1 MEGIYLSS
9 HLENILLSTF
19 YIVIFILS
27 VPSNALALWVF
38 CHRNTNNTP
47 SKEFLKH
54 LAIADMSYVL
64 VLPMRVIYHMS
75 DSHWPLGEGAC
86 RVVGFLFFVNLYCS
100 MYFMTCISVDRLLA
114 CVVPHKTHNLR
125 KTRNAKVV
133 SAVLWVMVT
142 ISMLPVLFSKKE
154 VTRQMQNVTVC
165 EKLYIEKS
173 SNPTGALVS
182 TAIAFVIPLVT
193 LSISYILIFAKVKQM
208 TFQERTPA
216 QRKAMRMIVLTVV
229 NFLIAFVPYHI
240 HRFVFILQHDDMSRS
255 ESERQML
262 HLGNRITSALTC
274 VSGVLDPVMY
284 FFLARNYQETLL
296 QLCGLHKHI
305 LHTSALKIKSYLSSL
320 MVP

>member
-1 MEGIYLSS
+1 MSNHSVEGIYLSS
-9 HLENILLSTF
+9 HVANILLAAF

-75 DSHWPLGEGAC
+75 DGHWPLGEGAC

-114 CVVPHKTHNLR
+114 CVLPHTTQNLR
-125 KTRNAKVV
+125 NTRNAKVV
-133 SAVLWVMVT
+133 CAVLWVMVT
-142 ISMLPVLFSKKE
+142 VSMLPVLFSKKE
-154 VTRQMQNVTVC
+154 VTRRMQNVTVC
-165 EKLYIEKS
+165 EQLYIEKS
-173 SNPTGALVS
+173 SSPTGALVS

-193 LSISYILIFAKVKQM
+193 LSVSYILIFAKVKQL
-208 TFQERTPA
+208 TFQERTHA

-240 HRFVFILQHDDMSRS
+240 HRFVFILQHDDTSRS
-255 ESERQML
+255 ESERQIL

-274 VSGVLDPVMY
+274 ISGVLDPVMY

-296 QLCGLHKHI
+296 LLCGRNPKDEQSN
-305 LHTSALKIKSYLSSL
+305 T
-320 MVP
+320 

>member
-9 HLENILLSTF
+9 HLENVLLGTF

-38 CHRNTNNTP
+38 WHRNTNNTP

-64 VLPMRVIYHMS
+64 VLPMRMIYHMS
-75 DSHWPLGEGAC
+75 DSHWPLGVGAC

-114 CVVPHKTHNLR
+114 CVIPHKTHNLR
-125 KTRNAKVV
+125 KTRNAKVAC
-133 SAVLWVMVT
+133 AVLWVLVT

-154 VTRQMQNVTVC
+154 VTRQIQNVTVC
-165 EKLYIEKS
+165 DQLYIENS
-173 SNPTGALVS
+173 TNRTGALVS

-193 LSISYILIFAKVKQM
+193 MSICYILIFAKVRQM
-208 TFQERTPA
+208 TFQEKTPT

-240 HRFVFILQHDDMSRS
+240 QRFVFILQHDMSRS
-255 ESERQML
+255 ESERHML
-262 HLGNRITSALTC
+262 QLGNRITSALTC
-274 VSGVLDPVMY
+274 ISGVLDPVMY
-284 FFLARNYQETLL
+284 FFLARNYQEALL
-296 QLCGLHKHI
+296 QLCGRNPKDEQS
-305 LHTSALKIKSYLSSL
+305 TT
-320 MVP
+320 

>member
-1 MEGIYLSS
+1 MSNHSEELIYLSS
-9 HLENILLSTF
+9 HTENILLSVF

-38 CHRNTNNTP
+38 SHRNTTKTP
-47 SKEFLKH
+47 SKVYLKH
-54 LAIADMSYVL
+54 LAIADMSYIL
-64 VLPMRVIYHMS
+64 VLPMRVIYHLS
-75 DSHWPLGEGAC
+75 DSHWPLGEAAC
-86 RVVGFLFFVNLYCS
+86 RAVGFLFYVNLYCS

-114 CVVPHKTHNLR
+114 CVLPLKTQNLR
-125 KTRNAKVV
+125 KTRNSNVV
-133 SAVLWVMVT
+133 CAVLWVLVT
-142 ISMLPVLFSKKE
+142 ISMMPVLFSRSQ
-154 VTRQMQNVTVC
+154 VTRVWQNVTVC

-182 TAIAFVIPLVT
+182 IAVSFAIPLVI
-193 LSISYILIFAKVKQM
+193 LSVSYILIFWKVKRM

-240 HRFVFILQHDDMSRS
+240 HRLFFIKQHDDMSRS

-274 VSGVLDPVMY
+274 ISGVLDPIMY
-284 FFLARNYQETLL
+284 FFLARNYQVTLL
-296 QLCGLHKHI
+296 QLCGKKPKYEQS
-305 LHTSALKIKSYLSSL
+305 TS
-320 MVP
+320 